1 MRIVLDNAPPFYTN
15 LDNVAGRVVLFLQRT
30 EQIAGIVVK
39 LEGEA
44 RTIAYDDG
52 TGGGG
57 IEENHKILY
66 QVEQV
71 FPRPG
76 AAPPTASFA
85 MRAGP
90 HEFPFRIK
98 LPFNNVCWDIQTM
111 AKMGGGFLGG
121 GVRVMD
127 GSKQMLL
134 HHAKRTL
141 PPSFVAWPK
150 KAEVRYYIKVTVQR
164 PGLLNPNWRH
174 QIDFRFMPIEEPRPE
189 NSEAKAYAK
198 RPFAFKPKAPA
209 AISAGK
215 SLFGKGKHEAPEDV
229 TPPSV
234 EMCAWFPHPTI
245 LTCNKPVPLRL
256 VATKKAASSQPV
268 FLTSIAIEL
277 TGKTEVRC
285 YENVT
290 PILNRFVIL
299 SNTRLRIPLT
309 KSPSDPVG
317 TEFQV
322 PDDLWRTVPLPNT
335 ISPSFHTC
343 NITRMYQL
351 ELKLGVS
358 WETPTTKGM
367 FSSKDSYPN
376 VQTIVLPLLFND
388 VKIYSGIAPPPEVL
402 RAMANRRQ
410 TPAPPRPAASI
421 RPPTRPARQE
431 RPPQLPPRTNSG
443 RIPVPQEQMSPVTG
457 PNQVPVAVTD
467 APAPT
472 AASYDPLY
480 PPQVGTPGAEYDE
493 APPSYDEAMAEVATG
508 PAERPE
514 FSGETEGRGP
524 GPGEVPSKGGA

>member
-1 MRIVLDNAPPFYTN
+1 MWSWPAPGVVHVRVGPIHVSFLYPDVKSWGTHVLSSPRLEGKPLCQTEASCVPVVGRSCQVPDKAKLQCEGSFIGLNVSSEYSYSPLIAINLAGTINMPASIASIEACRRICGDGHLLAPEPSRTPPRQPHQERDNSDDTYLPEQREPPGAPISLKMSMTQPMRIVLDNAPPFYTN
-15 LDNVAGRVVLFLQRT
+15 LDNVAGRVVLLLQRT

-76 AAPPTASFA
+76 SRAAHGRPSLCAL
-85 MRAGP
+85 GP
-90 HEFPFRIK
+90 HEFPFRLK

-198 RPFAFKPKAPA
+198 RPFTFKPKAPA
-209 AISAGK
+209 AISSGK

-290 PILNRFVIL
+290 PILNRF
-299 SNTRLRIPLT
+299 RHPLEHEA
-309 KSPSDPVG
+309 PHPAH
-317 TEFQV
+317 QV
-322 PDDLWRTVPLPNT
+322 PERPRRHRVPGPRRPLADRAAAEYHLALLP
-335 ISPSFHTC
+335 HL
-343 NITRMYQL
+343 QHHAH
-351 ELKLGVS
+351 V
-358 WETPTTKGM
+358 
-367 FSSKDSYPN
+367 
-376 VQTIVLPLLFND
+376 
-388 VKIYSGIAPPPEVL
+388 
-402 RAMANRRQ
+402 
-410 TPAPPRPAASI
+410 
-421 RPPTRPARQE
+421 PARAQA
-431 RPPQLPPRTNSG
+431 G
-443 RIPVPQEQMSPVTG
+443 RELG
-457 PNQVPVAVTD
+457 D
-467 APAPT
+467 AHDQG
-472 AASYDPLY
+472 YVL
-480 PPQVGTPGAEYDE
+480 E
-493 APPSYDEAMAEVATG
+493 
-508 PAERPE
+508 
-514 FSGETEGRGP
+514 
-524 GPGEVPSKGGA
+524 